1 MNIFIVTKKE
11 LMCKK
16 KKAFKNT
23 ILKSPF
29 KAQGH
34 KNPYATCEYTS
45 QKKERN
51 NINFSYVYENQL
63 SSKFIRNLLF

>member
-1 MNIFIVTKKE
+1 
-11 LMCKK
+11 MCKN

-23 ILKSPF
+23 QLQRPL

-45 QKKERN
+45 QKKERKK
-51 NINFSYVYENQL
+51 INFSYVYENQL
-63 SSKFIRNLLF
+63 SSKFIRNLLSLNMF